1 MAVDDEQT
9 MLTTIDNPWNPFTN
23 YSEWYAWDHDHG
35 YDTTGYLARIA
46 KVSNDLSDA
55 DYEQAITQA
64 IDEIVQLNV
73 NGLYTKAV
81 QPVDTTNSNE
91 T

>member
-1 MAVDDEQT
+1 MAVDGEES
-9 MLTTIDNPWNPFTN
+9 MLTTIDNPWSPYTN

-35 YDTTGYLARIA
+35 YDTPGYLARIA

-55 DYEQAITQA
+55 DYELAITQA

-81 QPVDTTNSNE
+81 QPVDTNSIQ

>member
-1 MAVDDEQT
+1 MAVDDDQT

>member
-9 MLTTIDNPWNPFTN
+9 MLTTIDNPWNPFAN

-35 YDTTGYLARIA
+35 YDTAGYLARIA